1 MKLFWTPAAA
11 YFRRARFAWARQAN
25 DWLCMTD
32 EPLASPPLSKGAVAH
47 DLEEGTEFSPRFDAD
62 GLVVC
67 VARAAGDHEILMIAY
82 MNAEALR
89 LTLAT
94 GEAHYWS
101 RSRQS
106 IWRKGATSGQ
116 IQKVV
121 EIRTDCDQDAL
132 LLTVE
137 AGGDGGACHT
147 GRRSCFYR
155 RVAASEGGAALIF
168 D

>member
-1 MKLFWTPAAA
+1 MI
-11 YFRRARFAWARQAN
+11 
-25 DWLCMTD
+25 D
-32 EPLASPPLSKGAVAH
+32 EPLASSSLSKGEAAD
-47 DLEEGTEFSPRFDAD
+47 DLEEGTEFTPRFDAD
-62 GLVVC
+62 GLIVC

-89 LTLAT
+89 LTLST

-101 RSRQS
+101 RSRHT
-106 IWRKGATSGQ
+106 IWRKGGTSGQ
-116 IQKVV
+116 IQKVR

-155 RVAASEGGAALIF
+155 RVAAREGGAALIF